1 MIPGIISEILSH
13 KSGPTWTIAPEATV
27 FEAIERMARH
37 NIGALPVVE
46 HGRLLGIVS
55 ERDYTRKVA
64 LNGRSSRDTTVK
76 EILAVVVSVPPSES
90 IESCMKRMTGER
102 VRHLAVVQ
110 GEELVGLVSIGDLVN
125 WIINAQSST
134 IHQLESYIT
143 GHYPGSD

>member
-37 NIGALPVVE
+37 NIGALPVVSN
-46 HGRLLGIVS
+46 GRLLGMVS

-64 LNGRSSRDTTVK
+64 LNGRSSKEMTVK
-76 EILAVVVSVPPSES
+76 EIFAVAVTVSPSES

-110 GEELVGLVSIGDLVN
+110 GDELVGMVSIGDLVN